1 MSPFRFDID
10 LFIKKPY
17 PLLFAQQDI
26 PNIYVLYFVY
36 MYLYIKEMV
45 SLLED
50 KTV

>member
-26 PNIYVLYFVY
+26 PNIYVCIIFCLYVFVY
-36 MYLYIKEMV
+36 KRNGVLV
-45 SLLED
+45 RR
-50 KTV
+50 